1 MTLSQACE
9 IIRIKAYAND
19 QPFLEQMMAIKA
31 NPEDYN
37 LEVLKAYYVV
47 MEAGQR
53 MFLPAG
59 GPARVHQGRSGEPA

>member
-37 LEVLKAYYVV
+37 LETLKAYYMV
-47 MEAGQR
+47 MEADLELH
-53 MFLPAG
+53 LPAG

>member
-1 MTLSQACE
+1 MTLSQTCE

-31 NPEDYN
+31 NPEDYT

>member
-19 QPFLEQMMAIKA
+19 QPFLEQMMAIKE

-37 LEVLKAYYVV
+37 LEVLKAYYMV
-47 MEAGQR
+47 MEADLELH
-53 MFLPAG
+53 LPAG